1 VTDRVACVS
10 APAPAPLCAM
20 GRIVIVV
27 GITAALA
34 VLDLVGTILA
44 KEWSDRRQH
53 WLFAVG
59 IACAVGL
66 FVLLA
71 VAVRYA
77 EMSTVTLGWVVSM
90 QVGLML
96 AEQFRYGIGHGADR
110 WAAVVA
116 MVALQVY
123 LLMAPASSAG

>member
-1 VTDRVACVS
+1 
-10 APAPAPLCAM
+10 M
-20 GRIVIVV
+20 GRITVVV
-27 GITAALA
+27 GITVALA
-34 VLDLVGTILA
+34 VLDLFGTIMA

-59 IACAVGL
+59 LTCALGL

-77 EMSTVTLGWVVSM
+77 EMSTVTLGWVVTM

-110 WAAVVA
+110 WAAVLA
-116 MVALQVY
+116 MIGLQVY
-123 LLMAPASSAG
+123 LLAAPAPAG